1 MQLILSEQFN
11 TAADHLP
18 MTASAVMELLTEW
31 VHPGQLS
38 LWLTNLTSSS
48 YPSLQS
54 YKSLTA
60 ITTLFQ
66 TTDSLFCIKA
76 VLYFCQ
82 VLWKVCSTAKNR
94 CMYAYRM
101 NSHSNI

>member
-18 MTASAVMELLTEW
+18 MTASTVMELLTEW

-76 VLYFCQ
+76 FLYFCQ
-82 VLWKVCSTAKNR
+82 VL
-94 CMYAYRM
+94 
-101 NSHSNI
+101 